1 MRVLTVNNTSFDIN
15 EVPDQIDEIKYSVLD
30 YSHPDNVDY
39 FFVPLVFLESYS
51 SPAADL
57 QIGPYRIQMPLD
69 WCVVIGDKEFGDLE
83 IIQLM
88 HLNDRDFSVFSF
100 NPIKG
105 YMPKFFKIDIVDI
118 YPDVKWFIPKLKYG
132 HILSVPLTDEE
143 NPFCVFFVKD
153 VNKLP
158 DVLDISKLV

>member
-1 MRVLTVNNTSFDIN
+1 MRVLTVDNTVFNIN
-15 EVPDQIDEIKYSVLD
+15 DVPDQIDDMRYCVLD

-39 FFVPLVFLESYS
+39 FFVPLVFLESFS

-69 WCVVIGDKEFGDLE
+69 WCVVIGDKDFGDLE

-88 HLNDRDFSVFSF
+88 HLNDRDFSVFAF

-105 YMPKFFKIDIVDI
+105 YMPKFFNIEIVNV
-118 YPDVKWFIPKLKYG
+118 YPDVKWFTPKLKYG
-132 HILSVPLTDEE
+132 HILSVPLNNDD
-143 NPFCVFFVKD
+143 NPFTCFFVKD

-158 DVLDISKLV
+158 EVLDITKLI